1 MNFIITS
8 IVTGIFLNPVCI
20 THWRVRGPD
29 PALKFFQT
37 HPNIFHFL
45 FFVKKFIDLFLFL
58 LCVDF
63 HKNTILFAAELKIHD
78 CCTRGRSKNT

>member
-1 MNFIITS
+1 MKFIITS
-8 IVTGIFLNPVCI
+8 IVTRIFINPVCV

-37 HPNIFHFL
+37 HPDMFHFL
-45 FFVKKFIDLFLFL
+45 FFVKKFIDHFLFL

-63 HKNTILFAAELKIHD
+63 DKNTILFAAELKIHD
-78 CCTRGRSKNT
+78 FCAGAR